1 MCANKPL
8 YEESLNMVERTEAA
22 YKTVSAD
29 LLAASNDSGFW
40 PGQLSSSSLSTA
52 TAVSALVCCELEMQ
66 RKNCLQEDW
75 SEKIRLL
82 IFAGLHYLAKQQNED
97 GGWGDTDR
105 SCSNIATT
113 MLVRSAFQLAGAPAH
128 PADLLPN
135 ADTYIKREG
144 GVRGLQKRYGR
155 DKTFAAPILANAA
168 IAGMIPFSRVPALP
182 FELACLP
189 QATYRHLRLPV
200 VSYALPAL
208 VAVGL
213 VKFMHAPPLNPVTRY
228 IRKRCI
234 DRGLRRVEEMQPESG
249 GFLEAIPLTSF
260 VAMSLASAGYADH
273 PVVAAGI
280 RFLADSVRDDGS
292 WPIDT
297 NLAVWNTSLSA
308 AALCKGQIL
317 NGAGEPRAGSPN
329 EDESREDFASTAV
342 SNWILERQH
351 IQQHPYTGALPGGWS
366 WTDRSGGVPDVDDT
380 SAALIALRALL
391 DQRITTR
398 DLRHSSA
405 SPITDEPVRNA
416 AEDRF
421 YSAAFLGS
429 DWLMKIQNE
438 DGGWP
443 TFCRGWGKLPFDRS
457 GAYLT
462 AHAIRALTCW
472 KNPEAETCFT
482 EMVADHTRPSRIDS
496 SIEKGFTFL
505 ESAQE
510 EDGRWLPLWFGN
522 QAQQDE
528 SNPVYGTARVLMAY
542 RDAGRLD
549 QVEAERGFAWLLS
562 AQDLGGGWGGSG
574 RHIAKGKPHE
584 PSSVEETALALEA
597 LLCHP
602 QIKTDPSIQHMV
614 LKGLAWLTD
623 SIERGNHEHAA
634 PIGLYFAKLWYYER
648 LYPMIFAT
656 SALATA
662 TRVFATEHPPFT
674 PQNPRVL
681 QEQDTRG

>member
-1 MCANKPL
+1 
-8 YEESLNMVERTEAA
+8 MVERIEAA

-29 LLAASNDSGFW
+29 LLAASNASGFW

-66 RKNCLQEDW
+66 RKDCLQAEW
-75 SEKIRLL
+75 SEKIRPL
-82 IFAGLHYLAKQQNED
+82 IFSGLHYLAKQQNED

-105 SCSNIATT
+105 SRSNIATT
-113 MLVRSAFQLAGAPAH
+113 MLVRAAFQLAGAPAH
-128 PADLLPN
+128 PIELLPK
-135 ADTYIKREG
+135 ADAYIQREG
-144 GVRGLQKRYGR
+144 GVRGLRQRYGR

-168 IAGMIPFSRVPALP
+168 IAGMIPFSRVPTLP

-189 QATYRHLRLPV
+189 RASYRHLRLPV

-213 VKFMHAPPLNPVTRY
+213 VKFKHAPPLNPLTRY
-228 IRKRCI
+228 LRKRCI
-234 DRGLRRVEEMQPESG
+234 DKGLRRVEEMQPESG

-273 PVVAAGI
+273 PIVADSV
-280 RFLADSVRDDGS
+280 RFLADSVRDNGS

-297 NLAVWNTSLSA
+297 NLAVWNTSLST
-308 AALCKGQIL
+308 AALCKGH
-317 NGAGEPRAGSPN
+317 GAGGLGDPHQGGTEEIAGRGEFSPPVVR
-329 EDESREDFASTAV
+329 D
-342 SNWILERQH
+342 WILAQQH
-351 IQQHPYTGALPGGWS
+351 IHQHPYTGALPGGWS
-366 WTDRSGGVPDVDDT
+366 WTERSGGVPDVDDT
-380 SAALIALRALL
+380 SAALLALRALI
-391 DQRITTR
+391 DQRDISGPS
-398 DLRHSSA
+398 RHDAVATATDMPNRGGSNEQVFLAA
-405 SPITDEPVRNA
+405 S
-416 AEDRF
+416 
-421 YSAAFLGS
+421 LGS
-429 DWLMKIQNE
+429 DWLVKIQNE

-457 GAYLT
+457 GADLT

-472 KNPEAETCFT
+472 KDPASIIGFT
-482 EMVADHTRPSRIDS
+482 DSAADQTRLDRIGS
-496 SIEKGFTFL
+496 SIDKGFTFL
-505 ESAQE
+505 ESMQQ

-522 QAQQDE
+522 QAQEDE
-528 SNPVYGTARVLMAY
+528 GNPVYGTARVLLAY

-549 QVEAERGFAWLLS
+549 QVEAAKGFSWLLS

-574 RHIAKGKPHE
+574 RHIAKDGPHE
-584 PSSVEETALALEA
+584 PSSIEETALALEA

-602 QIKTDPSIQHMV
+602 KIKTDPSIQHMI

-623 SIERGNHEHAA
+623 SIERGIHERAA

-648 LYPMIFAT
+648 LYPLIFAT

-662 TRVFATEHPPFT
+662 TRVFAAAALPSKT
-674 PQNPRVL
+674 QDPRVL
-681 QEQDTRG
+681 QVQSTRG

>member
-1 MCANKPL
+1 
-8 YEESLNMVERTEAA
+8 MVERIEAA

-29 LLAASNDSGFW
+29 LLAASNASGFW
-40 PGQLSSSSLSTA
+40 PGHLSSSSLSTA

-66 RKNCLQEDW
+66 RKDCLQEEW

-82 IFAGLHYLAKQQNED
+82 IFSGLHYLAKQQNED

-105 SCSNIATT
+105 SRSNIATT
-113 MLVRSAFQLAGAPAH
+113 MLVRAAFQLAGAPAH
-128 PADLLPN
+128 PIELLPK
-135 ADTYIKREG
+135 ADGYIQREG
-144 GVRGLQKRYGR
+144 GVRGLRRRYGR

-168 IAGMIPFSRVPALP
+168 IAGMIPFNRVPALP

-189 QATYRHLRLPV
+189 RASYRHLRLPV

-213 VKFMHAPPLNPVTRY
+213 VKFKHAPPLNPITRY
-228 IRKRCI
+228 LRKRCI
-234 DRGLRRVEEMQPESG
+234 DKGLRRVAEMQPESG

-273 PVVAAGI
+273 PIVAAAV
-280 RFLADSVRDDGS
+280 RFLADSVRDNGS

-297 NLAVWNTSLSA
+297 NLAVWNTSLST
-308 AALCKGQIL
+308 AALCKGQSES
-317 NGAGEPRAGSPN
+317 GAGDSVAGNAEEAERREEFSPHVVG
-329 EDESREDFASTAV
+329 D
-342 SNWILERQH
+342 WILTQQH
-351 IQQHPYTGALPGGWS
+351 IHQHPYTGALPGGWS
-366 WTDRSGGVPDVDDT
+366 WTERSGGVPDVDDT
-380 SAALIALRALL
+380 SAALLALRAVI
-391 DQRITTR
+391 DQRDMAEPSQPGPVATAT
-398 DLRHSSA
+398 DTPSGSA
-405 SPITDEPVRNA
+405 SEEQVYLA
-416 AEDRF
+416 A
-421 YSAAFLGS
+421 SLGS
-429 DWLMKIQNE
+429 DWLLKIQND

-457 GAYLT
+457 GADLT
-462 AHAIRALTCW
+462 AHAIRALNCW
-472 KNPEAETCFT
+472 KDPATTTGFAGSS
-482 EMVADHTRPSRIDS
+482 ADQTRLDRIES
-496 SIEKGFTFL
+496 SIEKGFTYL
-505 ESAQE
+505 DSVQQ

-528 SNPVYGTARVLMAY
+528 SNPVYGTARVLLAY
-542 RDAGRLD
+542 RDGGRLD
-549 QVEAERGFAWLLS
+549 QAQATKGFSWLLS

-574 RHIAKGKPHE
+574 RHIAKDGPHE

-602 QIKTDPSIQHMV
+602 KIKTDPSIQHMV

-623 SIERGNHEHAA
+623 SIERGNHERAA

-648 LYPMIFAT
+648 LYPLIFAT

-662 TRVFATEHPPFT
+662 THVFATAPLPAT
-674 PQNPRVL
+674 PKKPRVL
-681 QEQDTRG
+681 QVQSIPGSGIH